1 MGTIILIIIGI
12 CVFMLSVYFTRWVF
26 GIDQIIQNQKEQIKL
41 FKNILENINKL
52 SNSEV
57 EKQNSSSKTISED
70 KKNNNIIEQYKSRHQ
85 N

>member
-70 KKNNNIIEQYKSRHQ
+70 KKNNNIIEQYK
-85 N
+85 

>member
-26 GIDQIIQNQKEQIKL
+26 GIDQIIQNQKEQTKL

-57 EKQNSSSKTISED
+57 GKQNSSSKTISED